1 MFDNFVNKRIMLV
14 LPVAAALVIS
24 GCKENDAAAPMAEPV
39 DLSQTEDLFTAP
51 VKPNPLTT
59 DPETVVVRV
68 NGEDITRG
76 EIMEMMDMA
85 MRQFAGRVAPEQ
97 LQQMQGQI
105 YNKIKE
111 DLITQKLIT
120 AAITAANIVVDDA
133 KVEETIA
140 SIKESIPEGQ
150 TLEGA
155 LEERGQTLEELR
167 TNIKEDLAAQE
178 LIAQQTAN
186 LEDVPEAE
194 AKEFYDANP
203 DQFVKPESVTA
214 SHILIQFEDSDTDET
229 KAEKKAKLEQIRE
242 NVIAG
247 TVTFEDAAHESSDC
261 PSSARGGDL
270 GTFGKGQMVPEFE
283 DAAFSQEIGAVG
295 PIIETQFGYHIV
307 KVAERQ
313 EETTVDFEEVKDQL
327 IQYLTNQQ
335 KQKAVSEYLAGLRD
349 SATIE
354 EM

>member
-242 NVIAG
+242 NIIAD